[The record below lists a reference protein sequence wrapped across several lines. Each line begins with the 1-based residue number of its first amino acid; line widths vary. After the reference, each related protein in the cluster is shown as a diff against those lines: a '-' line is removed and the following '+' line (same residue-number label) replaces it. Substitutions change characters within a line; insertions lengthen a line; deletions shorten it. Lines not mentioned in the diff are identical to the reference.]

1 MRSKGI
7 TLLVLAFS
15 LVFTNC
21 AKQSKT
27 DQQGQEQLA
36 HCFEISQQIH
46 VVWKGEKLTLS
57 TPVRPKGNFLYHL
70 VERDGAF
77 VNRDFA
83 VERFEQKG
91 EVYQVTLALEKE
103 YHDRIVR
110 LGTYLRTEEGIQ
122 SLWSQEI
129 DLQLVQSNPLLAC
142 P

>member
-27 DQQGQEQLA
+27 AQQGQEQSA
-36 HCFEISQQIH
+36 HCFEISQQIQ